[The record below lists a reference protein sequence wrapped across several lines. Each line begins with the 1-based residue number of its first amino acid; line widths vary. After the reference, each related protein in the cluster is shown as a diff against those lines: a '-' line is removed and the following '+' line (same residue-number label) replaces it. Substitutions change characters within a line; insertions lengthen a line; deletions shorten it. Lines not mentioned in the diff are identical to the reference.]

1 MRITKTL
8 PVAVCAGL
16 LTLLIIQSGCTI
28 DSADSVI
35 RSVGLNVGG
44 LYKGSPLVRRNTGSS
59 IREMNVIQNGDSLQ
73 GVDNNGLVFK
83 GTIGAVQRG
92 DSGGTSSASFQ
103 LKGTTT
109 AGAEGI
115 ISGTITVTGTEAIM
129 RGTWAEPSLFSSVE
143 GTASVASTPDPDPV
157 LTNGTTN
164 ASIRMK
170 ADFMVA
176 SLSRQPPAHLRS
188 MAECWP
194 HLTSM

>member
-8 PVAVCAGL
+8 PVALCAGL

-35 RSVGLNVGG
+35 RSVGLNVSG
-44 LYKGSPLVRRNTGSS
+44 LYNGSPLVQRNTGAS
-59 IREMNVIQNGDSLQ
+59 IQSMNVIQDGDSLQ
-73 GVDNNGLVFK
+73 GVDNNGVPFK

-92 DSGGTSSASFQ
+92 DSGGSSSATFQ

-129 RGTWAEPSLFSSVE
+129 RGTWAEPALFSTVA
-143 GTASVASTPDPDPV
+143 GTASVASTPIPNP
-157 LTNGTTN
+157 TPSNGVSNVVMRINT
-164 ASIRMK
+164 
-170 ADFMVA
+170 DLLVA
-176 SLSRQPPAHLRS
+176 ALSRQPPAHLSS

-194 HLTSM
+194 HLTTM